1 MTTEL
6 PRGTDVLDDPL
17 SDVALESDRRE
28 TNGVDLHVVAAGP
41 EDGPLV
47 VCLHG
52 FPEYWYG
59 WRGQVP
65 ALVEAGYRVLVPDQ
79 RGYNLSE
86 KPQGVRRYGL
96 NELRDDV
103 RGLIESTG
111 RDQAHLVGHD
121 WGAMVAWY
129 LAMTH
134 PEDVGRLVV
143 ANVPHPVVFRR
154 QLLRN
159 PRQMLRSWYAATLQV
174 PWLPEFVLRANDY
187 AALLRTLRSTS
198 EPGTFSDADLLR
210 YRESYDQTGA
220 LTGMLDWYRAAL
232 RHRPSLT
239 ADPWIDPPTLLIW
252 GENDDALIPEMAP
265 ESIGLCSDGRLERF
279 PDATHWVIH
288 ERTDRVNELVL
299 EHLGPD
305 GR

>member
-6 PRGTDVLDDPL
+6 PRGTEVLDDPL

-59 WRGQVP
+59 WRGQIP
-65 ALVEAGYRVLVPDQ
+65 ALVEAGYRVVVPDQ

-129 LAMTH
+129 LAMTR
-134 PEDVGRLVV
+134 PRRVERLVSI
-143 ANVPHPVVFRR
+143 NVPHPVVCKRFLTRD
-154 QLLRN
+154 
-159 PRQMLRSWYAATLQV
+159 PRQMAKSWYGAFFQI
-174 PWLPEFVLRANDY
+174 PWLSTKLVSANDH
-187 AALLRTLRSTS
+187 AMLVRALTSTS
-198 EPGTFSDADLLR
+198 RPGTFSDRELAK
-210 YRESYDQTGA
+210 YR
-220 LTGMLDWYRAAL
+220 
-232 RHRPSLT
+232 
-239 ADPWIDPPTLLIW
+239 
-252 GENDDALIPEMAP
+252 
-265 ESIGLCSDGRLERF
+265 GLFR
-279 PDATHWVIH
+279 
-288 ERTDRVNELVL
+288 
-299 EHLGPD
+299 
-305 GR
+305 